1 MKMLSKFFRWK
12 ESFLAVLPVSAIIAG
27 SPCINRCTSPYLYSM
42 YLCTSPYLYSMY
54 LYSIAWVFLFLSDQ
68 WSNNEGSWQ

>member
-42 YLCTSPYLYSMY
+42 YL
-54 LYSIAWVFLFLSDQ
+54 YSIAWVFLFLSDQ